1 MLWPHNCSSLIW
13 HTYSVIGGSCLQSE
27 RRALRGSPCKHAF
40 PTEELQCMP
49 SGSFSEHSCLVCR
62 QSHIRVLFLKSLPM
76 LYTYLCFA
84 HVSRGWCAKGRS
96 YSICLAVLS
105 SLQSGEHVAPSLA
118 SSVDHTASRIPVV
131 LRENWSQGRWPTSE
145 HIVLLS
151 IMSNGWSLSCIHCLH
166 RYP

>member
-1 MLWPHNCSSLIW
+1 MVHLHFFIMLWPHNCSSLIR

-27 RRALRGSPCKHAF
+27 RRALWGSPCKHAF

-105 SLQSGEHVAPSLA
+105 SLQTREHVPPAWHPLLITQPLA
-118 SSVDHTASRIPVV
+118 YP
-131 LRENWSQGRWPTSE
+131 
-145 HIVLLS
+145 LS
-151 IMSNGWSLSCIHCLH
+151 FVKTEAKADDPHPNT
-166 RYP
+166 